1 VDTGDVLSDLRLH
14 RTKCTALIKSVLS
27 PWMKNTIKVDMRG
40 KKYSLLVD
48 ETTDISVEKICAICA
63 RYFSEMESKVVTVF
77 LGLYRT
83 IHTTGAEVFS
93 VIENCIAE
101 YDLVIENM
109 IGFGC
114 DGASSMVGSH
124 NSVFSRIQAANP
136 HTVLMKCVCHS
147 LALCVQHAFEVMP
160 SDVGYILSVISSWFS
175 NSDIRRMEY
184 QSLFEAFEIDDDA
197 NEDSTFFGSVCA
209 SVAMPFVKFSKTRW
223 LVRGRV
229 IAIILSHWEPLK
241 QYFATVLHHCP
252 VAARKK
258 AKMILSVLSDDANH
272 LFLSF

>member
-1 VDTGDVLSDLRLH
+1 VTLVRKANMLSASKTYDNQRKHLKSWEKQFPWLKPSTRSGSRKSWCSVCKSELIPKLAVIKVHDQGKKHKDNLKELNSNKKMTDVAKLVQVRQKVKETEVKLALTTACHMPIHAIDHLSEVLVDTGGVLSDLRLH

-101 YDLVIENM
+101 YNLVIEYM

-114 DGASSMVGSH
+114 WV
-124 NSVFSRIQAANP
+124 
-136 HTVLMKCVCHS
+136 
-147 LALCVQHAFEVMP
+147 
-160 SDVGYILSVISSWFS
+160 
-175 NSDIRRMEY
+175 
-184 QSLFEAFEIDDDA
+184 
-197 NEDSTFFGSVCA
+197 
-209 SVAMPFVKFSKTRW
+209 
-223 LVRGRV
+223 
-229 IAIILSHWEPLK
+229 
-241 QYFATVLHHCP
+241 
-252 VAARKK
+252 
-258 AKMILSVLSDDANH
+258 
-272 LFLSF
+272 